1 MKNLGVIDHLDQGIA
16 AEPGDI
22 IYCNE
27 DNKVYE
33 YYDEGLGKPF
43 GWREKEIDPKAMIN
57 LGLTKYEVNKMIV
70 AQLPSLINE
79 KQLRTSVQL
88 IRDFIKQEH
97 YYMLLSNELNYYTL
111 FDVSAKYEEKAE
123 DIVIECLQNIGV
135 IQQINYNEDNT
146 AIECWI
152 KNKKG
157 TFMLMLFNYDMGVVK
172 CQ

>member
-1 MKNLGVIDHLDQGIA
+1 
-16 AEPGDI
+16 
-22 IYCNE
+22 
-27 DNKVYE
+27 
-33 YYDEGLGKPF
+33 
-43 GWREKEIDPKAMIN
+43 MIN
-57 LGLTKYEVNKMIV
+57 LGLTKYEVNKMII

-111 FDVSAKYEEKAE
+111 FDVSAKYEEKVE

-146 AIECWI
+146 AIECWV
-152 KNKKG
+152 KNDKG